1 MDPVEYAEAYDKK
14 FRSALG
20 QRFQHIKI
28 NASII
33 KKCLHLNTTSLTQQ
47 EEECL
52 EREAHLLSKYYAE
65 AKITP

>member
-33 KKCLHLNTTSLTQQ
+33 KKCLHLNTTSLTQ
-47 EEECL
+47 
-52 EREAHLLSKYYAE
+52 
-65 AKITP
+65 